1 MTQAKRTRG
10 RPKGSGIDDTVYL
23 MQIAAKLAIDPD
35 LKPTTAIRQL
45 GINNESTIRRLR
57 DKFRLTQENSEIA
70 IQQTARTSQPSHDRQ
85 PHLSAEPGVCALPL
99 QSASDPILSKRFTP
113 TLAAKGASQT
123 NTAPN
128 VPRRTH
134 EMPRDTNL
142 QRDAYTLGANMLAAS
157 FAAAN
162 FLAVQQAIMWHAGV
176 SVRRRSS
183 SAKL

>member
-1 MTQAKRTRG
+1 
-10 RPKGSGIDDTVYL
+10 
-23 MQIAAKLAIDPD
+23 AA
-35 LKPTTAIRQL
+35 
-45 GINNESTIRRLR
+45 N
-57 DKFRLTQENSEIA
+57 
-70 IQQTARTSQPSHDRQ
+70 
-85 PHLSAEPGVCALPL
+85 
-99 QSASDPILSKRFTP
+99 
-113 TLAAKGASQT
+113 GASHT
-123 NTAPN
+123 NPAPN